1 MVRSRGRPWAG
12 SAVPPGLRF
21 CVPTYLPI
29 EAGESWGRPVR
40 NPKHKVISLVKA
52 VVDWRPR
59 TPFYYGWLILGM
71 SFLAAF
77 AATGFSQVTLGGI
90 QVFITEDTGWK
101 MSTLAL
107 AVTAGTWCSALLSP
121 LIGWLADRYGPRALM
136 PVGLVTAAV
145 AFFAL
150 SGSHATWLFFA
161 AYILGR
167 TVSNPVLVNVVP
179 RTTAVNFFRR
189 RRNLVL
195 ALVPSYRPIGGAIN
209 IQMITFIA
217 IRQSWRNAYAYL
229 GFYSLILV
237 APIVLLMR
245 RRPEDIGLLPDGAK
259 QAETTGAAISGRGPA
274 GGRDADLSWTA
285 REAWHTRAFWLV
297 VLTAGASTL
306 ANASLVFSL
315 VPYLSDEGGISK
327 AQAAGVLSLGTFLAI
342 TTLGWGWLADRL
354 TPRRCLALAV
364 VACGATSLYLMTVNS
379 LPMAL
384 IFTLVFGVFSGA
396 LTPLENM
403 VLAHYFGRN
412 SFGAISGSYNL
423 FKIMMLGSGPTVASV
438 FVEVVDSYDL
448 LYMTVAGLYFTAGVF
463 ILLAARPA
471 LPPRLSG
478 PTPIQRS

>member
-1 MVRSRGRPWAG
+1 M
-12 SAVPPGLRF
+12 
-21 CVPTYLPI
+21 
-29 EAGESWGRPVR
+29 
-40 NPKHKVISLVKA
+40 NSLVKA
-52 VVDWRPR
+52 AFDWRPR
-59 TPFYYGWLILGM
+59 TPFYYGWLILGI

-107 AVTAGTWCSALLSP
+107 AVTAGTWCSALLAP
-121 LIGWLADRYGPRALM
+121 FIGWLADRYGPRCLM
-136 PVGLVTAAV
+136 PVGLIAAAA
-145 AFFAL
+145 AFFSL
-150 SGSHATWLFFA
+150 SGSHATWQFFV

-209 IQMITFIA
+209 IQIIAFIA
-217 IRQSWRNAYAYL
+217 IRQSWRNAYSYL

-259 QAETTGAAISGRGPA
+259 QTEPA
-274 GGRDADLSWTA
+274 GTAEIGGGATSSRDVELSWTA

-297 VLTAGASTL
+297 VLTAGTSTL

-315 VPYLSDEGGISK
+315 VPYLSEDGGISK

-342 TTLGWGWLADRL
+342 TTLGWGWMADL
-354 TPRRCLALAV
+354 ITPRRCLAVAV
-364 VACGATSLYLMTVNS
+364 VACGATSLYLLVVNS
-379 LPMAL
+379 LLMAL
-384 IFTLVFGVFSGA
+384 GFTLLFGVFSGA

-403 VLAHYFGRN
+403 VLAQYYGRN
-412 SFGAISGSYNL
+412 SFGAISGLHTL
-423 FKIMMLGSGPTVASV
+423 FKVIMLGLGPTFAS
-438 FVEVVDSYDL
+438 FFIEVVGRYDL
-448 LYMTVAGLYFTAGVF
+448 LYLTVAGLYFTAGIF
-463 ILLAARPA
+463 IFLAGQPA
-471 LPPRLSG
+471 LPARAQAEN
-478 PTPIQRS
+478 TARAE

>member
-1 MVRSRGRPWAG
+1 
-12 SAVPPGLRF
+12 
-21 CVPTYLPI
+21 
-29 EAGESWGRPVR
+29 
-40 NPKHKVISLVKA
+40 
-52 VVDWRPR
+52 
-59 TPFYYGWLILGM
+59 LILGI

-107 AVTAGTWCSALLSP
+107 AVTAGTWCSALLAP
-121 LIGWLADRYGPRALM
+121 FIGWLTDRYGPRCLM
-136 PVGLVTAAV
+136 PLGLITAAA
-145 AFFAL
+145 AFFSL
-150 SGSHATWLFFA
+150 SGSHATWQFFV

-209 IQMITFIA
+209 IQIIALIA
-217 IRQSWRNAYAYL
+217 IRQSWRNAYSYL
-229 GFYSLILV
+229 GLYSLMLV
-237 APIVLLMR
+237 APVVLLMR

-259 QAETTGAAISGRGPA
+259 QIEPTGIATGGRVPRR
-274 GGRDADLSWTA
+274 GRDAEVSWTA
-285 REAWHTRAFWLV
+285 REAWRTKAFWLV

-342 TTLGWGWLADRL
+342 TTLGWGWLADL
-354 TPRRCLALAV
+354 ITPRRCLAVAV
-364 VACGATSLYLMTVNS
+364 VACGATSLYLMVVNS
-379 LPMAL
+379 LLMAL
-384 IFTLVFGVFSGA
+384 GFTLVFGVFSGA

-403 VLAHYFGRN
+403 VLAHYYGRS
-412 SFGAISGSYNL
+412 SFGAISGLYTL
-423 FKIMMLGSGPTVASV
+423 FKVVMLGLGPTVASV
-438 FVEVVDSYDL
+438 FIEVVDSYSL
-448 LYMTVAGLYFTAGVF
+448 LYLTVAGLYFMAGLF
-463 ILLAARPA
+463 ISLAGRPA
-471 LPPRLSG
+471 LPARALAENTG
-478 PTPIQRS
+478 QAG